1 MRVVILDGYFDEPA
15 GLGVP
20 PYIDVYPRYVAG
32 AVWFVEKSADVLY
45 FTVDS
50 VRVCFE
56 EFIKLASESE
66 LVIFLAGALV
76 PGKYLGGEPIR
87 PEEIKLWSTLLEKP
101 LKVLGGPVAR
111 FGMGTEGGKLAI
123 PPEELGE
130 NFDLVVSG
138 DVELVVYELLKEGL
152 STESIDPSVIR
163 NDYELVREFA
173 VRGAKIVTQH
183 PNHKLNLIA
192 EIETYRGC
200 PRYVVGGCSFCIEP
214 LYGEVVFRSI
224 EDVLLEV
231 KALHDYGV
239 KNFRIGRQS
248 DLYAYMAKDT
258 GRLEF
263 PRPNVKAIEQLF
275 KGIRSIAP
283 NLEVLHIDNVNPGTV
298 YHYPEESKLIT
309 KTIIKY
315 HTPGD
320 VAAFG
325 VESADPR
332 VVKLNNLK
340 VTPDEAFEAVK
351 ILNEVG
357 SSRGWNGMPE
367 LLPGINFVHGLIGET
382 KETYVLNYQFMKR
395 ILDSGLMVR
404 RINIRQV
411 LPIPGTRMWEVGDK
425 IITRHKRVFQIYKEK
440 IRKEIDIPMLRRVV
454 PKGIVLKRVF
464 TETYEGGKTLARQ
477 IGTYP
482 LLVQIPMKVE
492 LHKFVNVVVASHSY
506 RSVTGVP
513 VPLNVNTAPLKV
525 LKMLPGMNKEV
536 LRKVMLSRPIESAR
550 LMKDI
555 VGEELAKYLTV

>member
-32 AVWFVEKSADVLY
+32 AIWSVEKTADMMY

-50 VRVCFE
+50 VRKQFE
-56 EFIKLASESE
+56 KFIEIANNSD

-76 PGKYLGGEPIR
+76 PGKYLGGEPIK
-87 PEEIKLWSTLLEKP
+87 PEEIKLWSALLEKP

-123 PPEELGE
+123 PPQELGE

-138 DVELVVYELLKEGL
+138 DVELAVYELLKERL
-152 STESIDPSVIR
+152 SIESVDPEIVR
-163 NDYELVREFA
+163 EDYKLIKEFA
-173 VRGAKIVTQH
+173 VRGARIVVQH
-183 PNHKLNLIA
+183 PNYKLNLIV

-200 PRYVVGGCSFCIEP
+200 PRYIIGGCSFCIEP
-214 LYGEVVFRSI
+214 LYGKVIFRPI
-224 EDVLLEV
+224 EDILSEV
-231 KALHDYGV
+231 KALYSYGV
-239 KNFRIGRQS
+239 RNFRIGRQS

-258 GRLEF
+258 GKLEF
-263 PRPNVKAIEQLF
+263 PKPNPEAIEKLF
-275 KGIRSIAP
+275 KGFREVAP
-283 NLEVLHIDNVNPGTV
+283 NLDVLHIDNVNPGTV
-298 YHYPEESKLIT
+298 YHHPEESKLIT
-309 KTIIKY
+309 KIIIKY

-325 VESADPR
+325 VESADPK

-340 VTPDEAFEAVK
+340 VMPDEAFEAVK
-351 ILNEVG
+351 IINEVG
-357 SSRGWNGMPE
+357 SVRGWNGMPE

-382 KETYVLNYQFMKR
+382 KETYVLNYQFMRK

-411 LPIPGTRMWEVGDK
+411 LSIPGTRMWKIGDK
-425 IITRHKRVFQIYKEK
+425 IIAKHKKIFQIYKEK

-454 PKGIVLKRVF
+454 PKGTILKRVF
-464 TETYEGGKTLARQ
+464 TEMYDGGKTLARQ

-482 LLVQIPMKVE
+482 LLVQIPTKIE
-492 LHKFVNVVVASHSY
+492 LYKFINVVVVSHSY

-513 VPLNVNTAPLKV
+513 VPLNINTAPQKV
-525 LKMLPGMNKEV
+525 LKLLPGMN
-536 LRKVMLSRPIESAR
+536 RKILNKILLNRPIKSIES
-550 LMKDI
+550 LKSL
-555 VGEELAKYLTV
+555 VGNELAKYLII